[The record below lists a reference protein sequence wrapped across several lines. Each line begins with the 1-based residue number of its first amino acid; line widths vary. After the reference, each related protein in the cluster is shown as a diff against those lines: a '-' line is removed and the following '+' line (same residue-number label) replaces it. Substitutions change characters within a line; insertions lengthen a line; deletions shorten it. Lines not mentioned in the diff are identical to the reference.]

1 MKTTRILAW
10 ALVPMVAIA
19 CQGREAQQ
27 EQGGEQATQQAAQG
41 QEAAGQMQESAAQTV
56 TMSSKGESGIT
67 GTATL
72 SAAGGD
78 SVQIQVSLKGIEA
91 GKSYPTHVHHGS
103 CEAEGGVAQPLNS
116 VEGQSD
122 GTGSSTTTVAHSLFM
137 PDSSYFV
144 QSHLPDGTPAAC
156 GDITDMSH
164 GGMSDSASMSGEDSM

>member
-27 EQGGEQATQQAAQG
+27 SQGGEQAAQG
-41 QEAAGQMQESAAQTV
+41 QEAAGQMQESGAQTV

-67 GTATL
+67 GTAML
-72 SAAGGD
+72 SAAGTD
-78 SVQIQVSLKGIEA
+78 SVQIKVSLKGVEA

-103 CEAEGGVAQPLNS
+103 CADEGGVAQPLNS
-116 VEGQSD
+116 VQGTSD

-156 GDITDMSH
+156 GDIESMEH
-164 GGMSDSASMSGEDSM
+164 GGMSDTSSMSGGDSM